1 MTGKPEQVGE
11 ELRLLLGAAIAAVE
25 PMLGQLSPP
34 DAPES
39 SCTWCPV
46 CALAALSR
54 GEQHPLLAAISVHGA
69 GLLAMLQDY
78 LDKAAKDKAA
88 QEDAAKGKAATPEAA
103 TAGPEDAA
111 AEPAESGGGRR
122 PQPARRPVFQRIS
135 VQVADGNG
143 AGPNGAGR

>member
-1 MTGKPEQVGE
+1 MTGKSEQVGE

-25 PMLGQLSPP
+25 PLLGQLSPP

-78 LDKAAKDKAA
+78 LDKAAGEKAA
-88 QEDAAKGKAATPEAA
+88 GEKAANPEAA
-103 TAGPEDAA
+103 TAGPSGAA
-111 AEPAESGGGRR
+111 AEPDGPGGEQT
-122 PQPARRPVFQRIS
+122 PQPARRPAFQRID
-135 VQVADGNG
+135 VHVADGNG